1 MKKKLFAIG
10 TAVVLGAA
18 MFAFG
23 ACAPEDDRND
33 GGTGGTS
40 SNAFRFAGDLQEL
53 YGGENGYPQAVLVA
67 KKSVIESDSAAVGTM
82 ISYMEGSA
90 QYLASASAQEVVDA
104 LAPWYTEGMTPTLN
118 AKNLT
123 SEVIANCSVQ
133 YYSAAKE
140 ATRTRVNDYLAELAA
155 VDATA
160 AKAVSDSFYYTQEP
174 EAGEFSATYSVLSL
188 IHISE
193 PTRRS

>member
-23 ACAPEDDRND
+23 ACAPEDGRND
-33 GGTGGTS
+33 GGTS

-90 QYLASASAQEVVDA
+90 EYLAQASAQTVVDL
-104 LAPWYTEGMTPTLN
+104 LADYYTEGMTPSLN
-118 AKNLT
+118 ANNLT
-123 SEVIANCSVQ
+123 SEVIANCSVRFTPAQ
-133 YYSAAKE
+133 ECKE
-140 ATRTRVNDYLAELAA
+140 RVNAFLAELIAISPDFTSA
-155 VDATA
+155 VDDA
-160 AKAVSDSFYYTQEP
+160 FYYAP
-174 EAGEFSATYSVLSL
+174 
-188 IHISE
+188 
-193 PTRRS
+193 